1 MSRSD
6 PSRQTHRAD
15 PPALSRLS
23 AKAGFTLIEI
33 VVAFVITA
41 LAVGALY
48 RMSSTGL
55 ETGSRADRY
64 NRALLIAEAALEGAG
79 ITEPLVA
86 QNSSK
91 RVEDNYDQEIT
102 VRPRP
107 DLLPKPA
114 TRDSRYPYEV
124 SVVVSWR
131 DGRRNRSVTLSAL
144 RLGTPP

>member
-6 PSRQTHRAD
+6 PSRQAHRAE
-15 PPALSRLS
+15 PPALARLS

-41 LAVGALY
+41 VAVGALY

-64 NRALLIAEAALEGAG
+64 NRALLIAEAALESAG

-91 RVEDNYDQEIT
+91 RVEGDYDREIT
-102 VRPRP
+102 IRTRP
-107 DLLPKPA
+107 DLLREPIN
-114 TRDSRYPYEV
+114 RDSRYPYEV
-124 SVVVSWR
+124 SVV
-131 DGRRNRSVTLSAL
+131 
-144 RLGTPP
+144 